1 MDDAEC
7 DRARCQRH
15 MRAGDD
21 HRALASAKAITR
33 AKKWGRDRDA
43 AWFVQGV
50 IYRDQERHNLASE
63 AFTKVR
69 AAKGPLAPW
78 GAYYEA
84 EQDLNRGKPAVAVRE
99 CETYLKT
106 WPDGVHA
113 DACHRL
119 IARGLAETDGIPR
132 LEAAEMIP
140 APSRTHL

>member
-1 MDDAEC
+1 ML
-7 DRARCQRH
+7 Q
-15 MRAGDD
+15 
-21 HRALASAKAITR
+21 K
-33 AKKWGRDRDA
+33 
-43 AWFVQGV
+43 
-50 IYRDQERHNLASE
+50 

-119 IARGLAETDGIPR
+119 IARGLAETGR
-132 LEAAEMIP
+132 YTKALEAAEKYDSQHP
-140 APSRTHL
+140 RAPISWADRIHDCQTSIVNERERRNSSFAAPCMRPQGTTDRTNGRGAPRRAVRTGS